1 MCPCCDQVLNVE
13 ASMKLQGEQPRS
25 RTTLRSQSRVDRAN
39 LEKIDRLKARAK
51 ESREKNKHRSRST
64 HRGPSSRHRS
74 PISVRGRSSGHRSR
88 SDDRRRSPQLTPRF
102 TDKQI
107 KPCYTVDV
115 DAEKSFRCAECD
127 SGHATEY
134 GVWCHIRDHKDG
146 KCLRRCTQSVQVLI
160 KKWSRKGGKWDEKMA
175 VGLGY

>member
-1 MCPCCDQVLNVE
+1 MCPCCDKVLNVE

-25 RTTLRSQSRVDRAN
+25 RTTLRSKSREDRAN

-51 ESREKNKHRSRST
+51 ESREKNKDRSRST

-107 KPCYTVDV
+107 KPCYTVNEDE
-115 DAEKSFRCAECD
+115 AKSFCCAECD
-127 SGHATEY
+127 SGHGTEF
-134 GVWCHIRDHKDG
+134 GVWCHIRDNQDG
-146 KCLRRCTQSVQVLI
+146 HCLRKCSEGVQDLI
-160 KKWSRKGGKWDEKMA
+160 KKWNKSGKWDEKMA
-175 VGLGY
+175 VRLGY